1 MKPGVRACD
10 VFQFCVEAYAK
21 MGIEYDLLLCVEP
34 AYLGDSRLGGYQVE
48 DLVRVTEDG
57 AAILTNRSDTQ
68 ELFVI
73 R

>member
-1 MKPGVRACD
+1 
-10 VFQFCVEAYAK
+10 

-57 AAILTNRSDTQ
+57 AAILTNGSDTQ

-73 R
+73 G